1 MDAAGCYHRP
11 ETSTRCPAC
20 EIDAL
25 RRELTEAQRR
35 LKGWTKRTDE
45 VLVSQK
51 VIAAQPGTMKGPN
64 GTPDAR

>member
-1 MDAAGCYHRP
+1 MDAF
-11 ETSTRCPAC
+11 
-20 EIDAL
+20 